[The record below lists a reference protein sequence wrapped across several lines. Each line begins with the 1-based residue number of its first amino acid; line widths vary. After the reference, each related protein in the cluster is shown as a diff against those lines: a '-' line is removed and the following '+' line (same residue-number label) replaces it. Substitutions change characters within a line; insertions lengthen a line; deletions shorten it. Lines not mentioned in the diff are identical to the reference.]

1 MKDDDVLMDINGTA
15 AFLKISKW
23 TIYQMTR
30 RDEIPFSRPSGT
42 KMIFS
47 QKELEKWLKTKQNKQ
62 RK

>member
-1 MKDDDVLMDINGTA
+1 MKDDNVLMDINGTA
-15 AFLKISKW
+15 AFLKMSKW

-30 RDEIPFSRPSGT
+30 RDEIPFARPSGT

-47 QKELEKWLKTKQNKQ
+47 RKELEKWLKTKKNKL